1 MSHKQEQLA
10 LLLARKLLQELCDEQ
25 KLPAIPAKVREQAAA
40 VLRHFPS
47 HVTIELLY
55 AALKKAPRN
64 EL

>member
-10 LLLARKLLQELCDEQ
+10 LLLARKLLQDLLDPN
-25 KLPAIPAKVREQAAA
+25 KLPAIPVRVREQAAT

-47 HVTIELLY
+47 HVKVALLY
-55 AALKKAPRN
+55 AALKMDPPN